1 MWKDIKGYEGLYKI
15 HEDGTILAAPKTWYC
30 GHGSGSMRTDGER
43 VVSSHKNQEGY
54 IKVNLRKEGKVK
66 MMSVHRLLAVAFI
79 PNPENLPMVNHIDG
93 VKTNN
98 AIENLEWCTNRD
110 NILHAVRTG
119 LLVQKK
125 GEESKCRTITDEK
138 ALEIHNA
145 YLQEPNSASIARRFG
160 LSRYLVQ
167 DIVNRRGSYKE
178 LPGAAVSEEYHWAHM
193 KSQVV
198 RGEKNPTA
206 KFSDAMCDEIR
217 RKREETSLTLKELA
231 KMYGC
236 SPAYIFQ
243 IISRTGRFRKVSDS

>member
-1 MWKDIKGYEGLYKI
+1 
-15 HEDGTILAAPKTWYC
+15 
-30 GHGSGSMRTDGER
+30 MRTGGEK
-43 VVSSHKNQEGY
+43 VVSSHENQQGY
-54 IKVNLRKEGKVK
+54 MMVNLRKEGKVK
-66 MMSVHRLLAVAFI
+66 MASVHRLVALTFI

-110 NILHAVRTG
+110 NVLHAVRTG

-145 YLQEPNSASIARRFG
+145 YVQEPNSASIARRFG

-167 DIVNRRGSYKE
+167 AIVNRRGSYKE
-178 LPGAAVSEEYHWAHM
+178 LPGAAVSLEDHRAHM

-198 RGEKNPTA
+198 VGEKNPTA
-206 KFSDAMCDEIR
+206 KFSDAVCDEIR
-217 RKREETSLTLKELA
+217 RKRKETSLTLRELA
-231 KMYGC
+231 KMYEC

-243 IISRTGRFRKVSDS
+243 ITSYTMRFKRVTE